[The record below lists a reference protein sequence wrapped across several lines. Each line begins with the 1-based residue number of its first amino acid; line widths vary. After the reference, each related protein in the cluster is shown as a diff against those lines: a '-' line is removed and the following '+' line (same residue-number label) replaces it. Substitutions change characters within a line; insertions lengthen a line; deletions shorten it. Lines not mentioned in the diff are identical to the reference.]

1 MLLAEDSSCYS
12 IKPFNPA
19 IPSTPNSFKFIHTI
33 CFARVQCLFFLFL
46 LVPYY
51 LQKTILCLVSIRNT
65 EATYKE
71 KMVKPM
77 LSEPV
82 RSFVPLIFESS
93 KFTQTVDAT
102 IKKIWALPESEPT
115 SPCSVSRLGPTLDA
129 EELSSFDES
138 CSFDE
143 TFQQS
148 LDNTLWTGVED
159 DIPSFIEAVQL
170 MRPHERFRMS
180 RLTGRFNAGQPYFV
194 CSPSNAEERAPS
206 YPSSGFQEY
215 KDDICPSQY
224 HLDMNVFDD
233 GEAELFVEAYEAM
246 LEWIDTQ

>member
-1 MLLAEDSSCYS
+1 
-12 IKPFNPA
+12 
-19 IPSTPNSFKFIHTI
+19 
-33 CFARVQCLFFLFL
+33 
-46 LVPYY
+46 
-51 LQKTILCLVSIRNT
+51 
-65 EATYKE
+65 
-71 KMVKPM
+71 MVKPM

-102 IKKIWALPESEPT
+102 IKKIWASPESAPT
-115 SPCSVSRLGPTLDA
+115 SPCSVSRLEPTLDA

-138 CSFDE
+138 LG
-143 TFQQS
+143 QS
-148 LDNTLWTGVED
+148 MDDIFWKGVED

-194 CSPSNAEERAPS
+194 CSSGNAEERARS
-206 YPSSGFQEY
+206 YPSSGFQRY
-215 KDDICPSQY
+215 KDDNCPSQY

-233 GEAELFVEAYEAM
+233 EEAELFVEAHHAM
-246 LEWIDTQ
+246 LEWIDIQ